1 MPISKLLSFTHLL
14 HYSLSV
20 VTVLRGGREMDIKC
34 QNIVPG
40 DLVKVARDCDVPCDL
55 VMLESSDSSGKCFV
69 TTANLDGESNLKSL
83 SVPKGLPKVDT
94 DRLHT
99 LGTIECE
106 HPITDLYSFN
116 GRIELNPVAG
126 RRISAVPDLSIDEN
140 SCIPLMAEN
149 LLLRGSRVKNT
160 DHAIGCAVYTGQST
174 KLALNSKVTKYKM
187 SSSEK
192 FINKFLVFFL
202 ILLIALVTISYFMK
216 LYYDTHTGH
225 LVYLGEP
232 ELRSTVSQ
240 FLQDYLAFLVLFNYL
255 IPISL
260 YVTIEMHKFLGSL
273 YLEWDQKLY
282 DEATNQPMI
291 VNTSDLNEEL
301 GQVEILFSD
310 KTGTLTKNVMI
321 FQECS
326 INGKKYTQ
334 KRTGLIEQ
342 GKELPINLPDFKVGY
357 HRERKLQSTKILYIT
372 SLTG

>member
-1 MPISKLLSFTHLL
+1 M
-14 HYSLSV
+14 
-20 VTVLRGGREMDIKC
+20 
-34 QNIVPG
+34 
-40 DLVKVARDCDVPCDL
+40 
-55 VMLESSDSSGKCFV
+55 
-69 TTANLDGESNLKSL
+69 
-83 SVPKGLPKVDT
+83 
-94 DRLHT
+94 
-99 LGTIECE
+99 IECE
-106 HPITDLYSFN
+106 HPITDLYSFS
-116 GRIELNPVAG
+116 GRIELNPVCG

-140 SCIPLMAEN
+140 SCIPLMADH

-160 DHAIGCAVYTGQST
+160 DYAIGCAVYTGQST

-216 LYYDTHTGH
+216 MYYDTHTGH
-225 LVYLGEP
+225 EIYLGVNEP
-232 ELRSTVSQ
+232 TAQVSQ

-273 YLEWDQKLY
+273 FLEWDKDLY

-326 INGKKYTQ
+326 ISGKKYTQ
-334 KRTGLIEQ
+334 KRTGLIEE
-342 GKELPINLPDFKVGY
+342 GKELPINLPDFKVSSIFR
-357 HRERKLQSTKILYIT
+357 HRSQGFAHVY
-372 SLTG
+372 